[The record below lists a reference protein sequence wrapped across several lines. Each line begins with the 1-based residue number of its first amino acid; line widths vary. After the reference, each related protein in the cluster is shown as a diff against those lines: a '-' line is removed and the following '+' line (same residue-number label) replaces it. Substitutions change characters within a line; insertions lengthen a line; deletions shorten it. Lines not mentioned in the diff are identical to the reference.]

1 MGNPATDWEGHR
13 HFVIGVLPSLEE
25 LDGKA
30 ITRTERIQSKQEMP
44 TLSKQLRSLARKS
57 KQQKALKLN
66 EPYDEEEY
74 STRSRLEMYR
84 EISEEKQEEENR
96 KKEMEP
102 KERDYAAE
110 HNSTLQDQR
119 AK

>member
-44 TLSKQLRSLARKS
+44 TLIKQVAK
-57 KQQKALKLN
+57 
-66 EPYDEEEY
+66 P
-74 STRSRLEMYR
+74 
-84 EISEEKQEEENR
+84 
-96 KKEMEP
+96 
-102 KERDYAAE
+102 
-110 HNSTLQDQR
+110 R
-119 AK
+119 AKIETTKSFEIK